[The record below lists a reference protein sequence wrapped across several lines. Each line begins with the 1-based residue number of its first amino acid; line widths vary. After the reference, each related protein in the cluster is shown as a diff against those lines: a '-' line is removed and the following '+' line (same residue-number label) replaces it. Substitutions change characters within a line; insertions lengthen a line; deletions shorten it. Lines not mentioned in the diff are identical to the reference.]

1 MKYKNVFLLL
11 AFVPLFLMAQT
22 KDYNYYYFSGNDL
35 LQKGNWK
42 EALSMFDSAL
52 LFQPKSSNA
61 YIGRGGAKV
70 YSDLFEEG
78 LKDYDTAILYAEK
91 KDKLSFYRK
100 KENALESEKLRNYY
114 YFDQKLAIYNEA
126 MAAFPDSASAYSD
139 RSFLYYFKG
148 KYEEALDDAKKSMK
162 ICHTVDGYSILA
174 LAMAKTGDYSE
185 KRIRSEYD
193 KCIEEFP
200 NDAASYFNRGVYF
213 DGKRK
218 SLMKNHPNSE
228 QNKEMLDLQEK
239 SLLDFS
245 KAVSLNPNESIYQSF
260 YCRLKV
266 NSNKFSSDE
275 ILKDYQSWI
284 DHCPTSRQPYSERAM
299 YYASLKRWE
308 DAIVDIDSS
317 TKDIK
322 SPLAILYKANFKDL
336 SGNYTPED
344 ILKDLDKAAALK
356 AEKGFVVFNDEMY
369 KRLKA
374 KYGK

>member
-42 EALSMFDSAL
+42 EALSMFDSTL

-91 KDKLSFYRK
+91 KDKLSFYRQ

-126 MAAFPDSASAYSD
+126 IAAFPDSASAYSD

-148 KYEEALDDAKKSMK
+148 KYKEALDDAKKSMK
-162 ICHTVDGYSILA
+162 ICHTVDGYYKLA

-218 SLMKNHPNSE
+218 SLMINHPNSE

-284 DHCPTSRQPYSERAM
+284 DHCPTSKEMYWEWAF
-299 YYASLKRWE
+299 YYASQKRWKE
-308 DAIVDIDSS
+308 AAVDMEIAVAYSKCPYFI
-317 TKDIK
+317 TKMAD
-322 SPLAILYKANFKDL
+322 YKDR
-336 SGNYTPED
+336 SGNYKPKD
-344 ILKDLDKAAALK
+344 ILKNLEEAAALK
-356 AEKGFVVFNDEMY
+356 ADTGYGFDEEIY